1 MASVEVRRAEPSDL
15 ERVMEVL
22 GEGREAL
29 GELGIDQWQ
38 RGYPSEEVVRRDIAG
53 GNCWVA
59 VPEDADGII
68 MATACIML
76 DGEPIYDAIDGAWLT
91 ECTSANP
98 SYATVHRV
106 AVSSGGTRR
115 GLARLLF
122 AHAESLARR
131 SGYRSVRV
139 DTHEGN
145 VRMRTLLP
153 SLGYSQC
160 GVVMLADPSEPTRER
175 IAYEKVVA

>member
-38 RGYPSEEVVRRDIAG
+38 RGYPSEEVVRRDIVG

-59 VPEDADGII
+59 VPEDADGAI

-76 DGEPIYDAIDGAWLT
+76 NGE
-91 ECTSANP
+91 P

-106 AVSSGGTRR
+106 AVSSQGTRR

-122 AHAESLARR
+122 SHAESLARDA
-131 SGYRSVRV
+131 GYRSVRV

-175 IAYEKVVA
+175 IAYEKGVA

>member
-1 MASVEVRRAEPSDL
+1 MASAKVRRAELSDL
-15 ERVMEVL
+15 DRVMEVL

-59 VPEDADGII
+59 VPEDADGVI
-68 MATACIML
+68 MATACVTL
-76 DGEPIYDAIDGAWLT
+76 DGEPIYDVIDGAWQT
-91 ECTSANP
+91 EGTSENP

-106 AVSSGGTRR
+106 AVSSQGARR

-122 AHAESLARR
+122 SHAESLARDA
-131 SGYRSVRV
+131 GYRSVRV

-153 SLGYSQC
+153 SLGYTQC

-175 IAYEKVVA
+175 TAYEKVIA